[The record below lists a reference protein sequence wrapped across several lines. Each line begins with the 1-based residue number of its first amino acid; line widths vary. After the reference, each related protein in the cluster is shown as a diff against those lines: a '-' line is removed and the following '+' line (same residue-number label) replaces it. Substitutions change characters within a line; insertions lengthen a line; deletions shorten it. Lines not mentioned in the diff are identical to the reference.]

1 MNRLLTSDVV
11 TIERLGTT
19 LTLRRPGDPMQHP
32 NVETLLEMMRDLMRG
47 AGYEIGLL
55 TEDTGNEEG
64 TDANK

>member
-32 NVETLLEMMRDLMRG
+32 HVETLLEMMRDLMRG
-47 AGYEIGLL
+47 AGYEIGPL

>member
-19 LTLRRPGDPMQHP
+19 LTLRRPGDPMRHP
-32 NVETLLEMMRDLMRG
+32 DVETLLEMMRDLMRG

-55 TEDTGNEEG
+55 TEDTGNWEG
-64 TDANK
+64 TDAND